1 MTTDDVESNICSS
14 KPPAL
19 DPKAR
24 SARQAVGNNPRIRF
38 FRKESALRPVPGRNA
53 RQNRKY

>member
-19 DPKAR
+19 DPETR
-24 SARQAVGNNPRIRF
+24 SARQAAGDNWRIRF
-38 FRKESALRPVPGRNA
+38 FRKESALRPVPDRN
-53 RQNRKY
+53 